1 MNKAI
6 CILIRISIIIIAL
19 CGLYCCFIGYP
30 IFSMIESG
38 FNPAYTT
45 NYSMQWVQFGVII
58 AFRLITS
65 IPCFA
70 VLIMAWKI
78 SSCIKKGE
86 TFSYR
91 TKRLLKI
98 SALTLFIDLAVFA
111 VGNVVLYFL
120 KWNAF
125 FKVYVILF
133 IIGLAIAT
141 VLAIAAHYVG
151 QAAAI
156 REENESYI

>member
-6 CILIRISIIIIAL
+6 CNLIRISIIIIAS
-19 CGLYCCFIGYP
+19 CGLLCCIIVYP
-30 IFSMIESG
+30 TVSAIESG
-38 FNPAYTT
+38 FNPEYTT
-45 NYSMQWVQFGVII
+45 NYTMQWVQFGVQI

-70 VLIMAWKI
+70 ILVMAWKV
-78 SSCIKKGE
+78 STCVKKDE
-86 TFSYR
+86 AFSYR
-91 TKRLLKI
+91 TKKLLKI
-98 SALTLFIDLAVFA
+98 SAITLFIDLAVFA
-111 VGNVVLYFL
+111 VGNIVLYFL
-120 KWNAF
+120 EWNAF